1 MTDRRDVL
9 RALVAG
15 AGLTLGATALTT
27 MVTGCEQTETA
38 PGPTGKIIEVDVTAY
53 PELNEVG
60 GVAQPTI
67 TDLNNGEPV
76 FISRVTENVFTVFTA
91 VCTHAGC
98 LVDPPTSTGQ
108 NCVCACHFAEYSS
121 TDGTVRKQ
129 PNTGSATNLPT
140 FPSTYDPSTKILK
153 ITA

>member
-15 AGLTLGATALTT
+15 AGLTLGATA
-27 MVTGCEQTETA
+27 

-53 PELNEVG
+53 SELNVVG

-67 TDLNNGEPV
+67 PDLNNGEPV
-76 FISRVTENVFTVFTA
+76 FISRVAENVFTVFTA

-98 LVDPPTSTGQ
+98 LVDPPLEIGLQ
-108 NCVCACHFAEYSS
+108 CICACHKAEYSA
-121 TDGTVRKQ
+121 TDGTVIRQ
-129 PNTGSATNLPT
+129 PTTGSATNLPT
-140 FPSTYDPSTKILK
+140 FPSTYDPATKILK